1 MRALLSGAPG
11 LTISRPFRYCALL
24 FLLAALPAFAE
35 PSPDLAARI
44 DAGWRVQRRWAAVT
58 ANGSFLYDFG
68 VKTWNGAGKLK
79 ESFTRSARVYN
90 RGETHRTEILAATR
104 DGRDDTANA
113 RAQEEKDQEKQ
124 ASAPRARRKEDL
136 PSPFD
141 PRFRDRYVLTSEPAP
156 DGGAA
161 LAFRPAAPFEGALQG
176 RALYDP
182 EGRLR
187 RLELTLAKRPR
198 FTRRLDFTVTI
209 GPDGFPERVDSSG
222 EVSLVI
228 WKRTFESTLVLR
240 DVRTGEKETR

>member
-1 MRALLSGAPG
+1 
-11 LTISRPFRYCALL
+11 
-24 FLLAALPAFAE
+24 
-35 PSPDLAARI
+35 
-44 DAGWRVQRRWAAVT
+44 VT

-79 ESFTRSARVYN
+79 ESFTRSARVVN
-90 RGETHRTEILAATR
+90 RGETHRTEILSATR
-104 DGRDDTANA
+104 DGRDDTASA
-113 RAQEEKDQEKQ
+113 RAEEEKQ
-124 ASAPRARRKEDL
+124 ASAPRSRRKEDL

-141 PRFRDRYVLTSEPAP
+141 PRFRDRYVLTPEPGP
-156 DGGAA
+156 GGGGA
-161 LAFRPAAPFEGALQG
+161 LAFRPPAPFEPALQG

-182 EGRLR
+182 EGRMR
-187 RLELTLAKRPR
+187 RVEFTLARRPH

-209 GPDGFPERVDSSG
+209 GLDGYPERVDSSG